1 MASSFDK
8 SSYVPEI
15 TGLCFAALQMRQHP
29 VFPVMTSSLMPEWD
43 LKGVVLEGR
52 GEVSAQQVCCLA
64 ILHGGLAHSF
74 FFGSPGQSAM
84 MIRFYVFFFFLH
96 TISSLQWQSHLF
108 PPQAESWWMSRTT
121 LHRHSHHMWNMK
133 CMNVKVLGTWISSAC
148 C

>member
-84 MIRFYVFFFFLH
+84 MIRFYVFFFSYTLSLLCSGKVIYSHRRLRAGGCQGLH
-96 TISSLQWQSHLF
+96 STDI
-108 PPQAESWWMSRTT
+108 AII
-121 LHRHSHHMWNMK
+121 
-133 CMNVKVLGTWISSAC
+133 CGI
-148 C
+148 